1 LHQSIVYTI
10 ELSNNMNKKSFN
22 TRSFL
27 SIGTFLFFILLAI
40 SGIALHITDHK
51 PNTFHKVFFMVAHNI
66 SAVGF
71 LIFSIGHILKNWKPI
86 KSYMSGKAKKTT
98 VSKEMLICIIVL
110 TVILALCLMKAVGMS
125 KAHGLI
131 S

>member
-1 LHQSIVYTI
+1 
-10 ELSNNMNKKSFN
+10 MNKKSFN

-40 SGIALHITDHK
+40 SGIVLHATDNK
-51 PNTFHKVFFMVAHNI
+51 PYTFHKVFFMVAHNI

-86 KSYMSGKAKKTT
+86 KSYMSGRAKKM
-98 VSKEMLICIIVL
+98 VSREMLISVIILIV
-110 TVILALCLMKAVGMS
+110 VLALCLIKAIGMS
-125 KAHGLI
+125 KAHGLLN
-131 S
+131 

>member
-1 LHQSIVYTI
+1 
-10 ELSNNMNKKSFN
+10 MNKKSFN

-40 SGIALHITDHK
+40 SGIALHKTDDK
-51 PNTFHKVFFMVAHNI
+51 PYTFFKVFSTVAHNI

-71 LIFSIGHILKNWKPI
+71 LIFSTGHVLKNWKAI
-86 KSYMSGKAKKTT
+86 KSYMSGKAKKM
-98 VSKEMLICIIVL
+98 VSREMLIGIILL
-110 TVILALCLMKAVGMS
+110 TVVLALCLMKTVGMS

-131 S
+131 P